1 MEYNDI
7 LNRNFAKIQKMPVF
21 LKNWLRDY
29 SISRLAKFV
38 YFGDTHFKITSHGV
52 VITLPNK
59 IRVQNQIGQIH
70 TAASTLLPKTATGM
84 AVSMNILNNKLPI
97 TKNLSIRFV

>member
-7 LNRNFAKIQKMPVF
+7 LNRSLSKIQKIPVF
-21 LKNWLRDY
+21 LKNRLRDY

-38 YFGDTHFKITSHGV
+38 YFGDTHFEMISLGV

-59 IRVQNQIGQIH
+59 IRVHNQVWQTH
-70 TAASTLLPKTATGM
+70 TAASKLLPKTVTDM
-84 AVSMNILNNKLPI
+84 AFGMNILNNKLSI
-97 TKNLSIRFV
+97 TKNLSIRFK